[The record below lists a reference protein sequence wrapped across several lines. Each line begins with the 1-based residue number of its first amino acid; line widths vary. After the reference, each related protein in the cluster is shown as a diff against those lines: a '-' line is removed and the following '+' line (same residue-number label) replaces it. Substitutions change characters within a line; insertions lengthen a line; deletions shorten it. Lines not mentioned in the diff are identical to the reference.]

1 MRKRKKVTADMMA
14 AAMKATGLRYGLAE
28 DPDSIELN
36 AELNETVM
44 KLLAAELKAD
54 SITHDEYDR
63 AVATLR
69 ESGWRAVYALATGY
83 IFRK

>member
-1 MRKRKKVTADMMA
+1 MPKRGTVTAAMIS
-14 AAMKATGLRYGLAE
+14 AAMKATGLKYGLAE

-36 AELNETVM
+36 AQLDETLFR
-44 KLLAAELKAD
+44 LLAAELKAN

-69 ESGWRAVYALATGY
+69 VSGWRAVYALATGY